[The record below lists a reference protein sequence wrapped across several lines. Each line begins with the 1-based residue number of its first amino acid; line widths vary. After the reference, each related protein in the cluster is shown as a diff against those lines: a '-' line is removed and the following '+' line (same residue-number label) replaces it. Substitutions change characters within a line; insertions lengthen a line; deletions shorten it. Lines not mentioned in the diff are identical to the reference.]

1 MRQDGRAAGGAG
13 HEGNLILSCHRTSM
27 WAPAMAGGEDHTQAR
42 RAGGGEELAGMMG
55 GKRSSRL
62 SVSQASD
69 KLSHRAE
76 SDDANTP
83 VART

>member
-1 MRQDGRAAGGAG
+1 
-13 HEGNLILSCHRTSM
+13 
-27 WAPAMAGGEDHTQAR
+27 MAGGEDHTQAR